1 MNRTRRILLLPLVF
15 VVTTLSTF
23 FFYGGYR
30 KMVRFFYKVFTHG
43 KIHFFGKT
51 TYQFPDDYFVLSFGV
66 LCVVFAILLYR
77 HTLKQRVYRSLF
89 ALALFILSNIIVSY
103 ARSTMA
109 LAECTACKGGI
120 LTMHVN
126 AVPYDAIFISSGLA
140 VVGLSVLTSL
150 VRLLPVFSN
159 A

>member
-1 MNRTRRILLLPLVF
+1 
-15 VVTTLSTF
+15 
-23 FFYGGYR
+23 
-30 KMVRFFYKVFTHG
+30 MVRFFYKLFTHN

-51 TYQFPDDYFVLSFGV
+51 GYLFPDDYFVLSFGV
-66 LCVVFAILLYR
+66 LCVLFAGLLYR

-89 ALALFILSNIIVSY
+89 ALVLFILCNIIVSY
-103 ARSTMA
+103 ARSKMA
-109 LAECTACKGGI
+109 LAACTGCKGGI
-120 LTMHVN
+120 LTMNYN
-126 AVPYDAIFISSGLA
+126 AVPYDAIFVTSGLV